1 MKHLIVFFTIFSF
14 GSNCFAQIDKDV
26 INKAIKNQPEL
37 AAVINHYKKEG
48 NQDKLQ
54 AAYFL
59 IGNIDKKGTA
69 LIDLVDG
76 QGVPVDFNISNFK
89 DEGTQ
94 KKWLDSVV
102 KVRGKLQ
109 EKIVFIADSKYITS
123 QFLIEN
129 IDGAFDVKQKSPFC
143 RDLSNEDFYEYIL
156 PYRVDTEK
164 LESWRKAIVNDFSQ
178 MQKDSIYNFTTVLA
192 AARYIDN
199 IYQKRFKFGGNRYFN
214 QKKVR
219 SYSELLADK
228 EGKCDDMCNLVV
240 LALRA
245 LGIPSGFDGIP
256 YKRASNDVG
265 HSWCFVLDTKKQ
277 KKYPFDALSNNGP
290 GFFNLPYKNAPKV
303 YRKQFAV
310 MRNNSIKSENN
321 FIHPVFFENNALD
334 VTSEYFETE
343 NIGIQLEERY
353 QEPIYLC
360 IWKNNWWR
368 PVSYSYNSNEST
380 AIFKDVAK
388 DNLYCLAKYRY
399 SALQELKEPF
409 IVNKFG
415 EVIYLSSIQSKKV
428 INLNDYV
435 NKELR
440 NAKKDVKILEFET
453 NREICQKV
461 IQESQKVNEWTV
473 ISNAVLTTNTLYHFI
488 DESSNLRKIF
498 ILKNDGS
505 VDWY

>member
-1 MKHLIVFFTIFSF
+1 MKHLITFFIVLFF
-14 GSNCFAQIDKDV
+14 GSNSFAQIDKDA
-26 INKAIKNQPEL
+26 INKAIKDQPEL
-37 AAVINHYKKEG
+37 TAVINHYKKQR

-59 IGNIDKKGTA
+59 IGNIDKKETT
-69 LIDLVDG
+69 LIDLTDG
-76 QGVPVDFNISNFK
+76 QGVVVDFNISNFK
-89 DEGTQ
+89 DEVTQ

-109 EKIVFIADSKYITS
+109 EKVVFLADSKHITS

-129 IDGAFDVKQKSPFC
+129 IDSAFDVKQKSPFC
-143 RDLSNEDFYEYIL
+143 KGLSDTDFYEYIL

-164 LESWRKAIVNDFSQ
+164 LESWRKTILDDFSQ
-178 MQKDSIYNFTTVLA
+178 TQKDSIYNFTTVLA

-199 IYQKRFKFGGNRYFN
+199 IYQKRFKFGGSRYFS

-240 LALRA
+240 FALRA

-265 HSWCFVLDTKKQ
+265 HGWCFVLDTKKQ

-310 MRNNSIKSENN
+310 VWDNSIKSEND
-321 FIHPVFFENNALD
+321 FIHPDFFENNTLD

-343 NIGIQLEERY
+343 NLEIPLEKKY

-368 PVSYSYNSNEST
+368 PVGYSYNLNESN
-380 AIFKDVAK
+380 AIFKNVAK

-409 IVNKFG
+409 IVNKLG
-415 EVIYLSSIQSKKV
+415 EIIYLSSIKSRKV

-440 NAKKDVKILEFET
+440 NAKKDVKILEFGT
-453 NREICQKV
+453 NREICQKI
-461 IQESQKVNEWTV
+461 IQESQKINEWAI
-473 ISNAVLTTNTLYHFI
+473 ISNAVLTTNALYHFI
-488 DESSNLRKIF
+488 DESNNVKKIF